1 MASMDKIALLELI
14 RKIGLE
20 DGDIDFLREGLKVL
34 AEAVMDAEVSQLI
47 GAERFERSTERK
59 NYRNGYR
66 RREWDT
72 RVGTIELQ
80 IPKLRKGSYF
90 PSLLEPRRRAE
101 KALLNVVQ
109 EAYVHGVSTR
119 KVDELVESLGIGGI
133 SKSEVSRI
141 CKELDEVVQA
151 FKNRP
156 LEGEFPY
163 VWLDAT
169 FPKVR
174 EGGRV
179 QSMAFVIAIGVKAT
193 GEREVLGFDLG
204 TSEDGSFWLTFL
216 RSLVARGLRGVKL
229 AISDAHE
236 GLRAAI
242 ETALVGATWQR
253 CRVHVMRNVLSQV
266 PKSSQAMVSS
276 IVRTIF
282 TQPTQQAAKEQLARV
297 VEQLKSHFPKAM
309 DVLQKAEE
317 DVLAYMAFPTE
328 HWRQICST
336 NPLERLNREIRRRM
350 DVVGIF
356 PNRDSVIRLV
366 GTILQE
372 QHDEWSIARR
382 YFSLES
388 MAKLTG
394 NQALLAPTSVLH
406 K

>member
-1 MASMDKIALLELI
+1 MASIDKFTLLELI
-14 RKIGLE
+14 RKVGLE
-20 DGDIDFLREGLKVL
+20 GDVDFLREGLKVL
-34 AEAVMDAEVSQLI
+34 AEAVMDVEVSQQI
-47 GAERFERSTERK
+47 GAERFERTENRK

-66 RREWDT
+66 TREWDT
-72 RVGTIELQ
+72 RVGTIDLQ

-101 KALLNVVQ
+101 KALLSVVQ

-119 KVDELVESLGIGGI
+119 KVDELVESLGISGI

-141 CKELDEVVQA
+141 CKELDDVVQA

-163 VWLDAT
+163 IWLDAT

-179 QSMAFVIAIGVKAT
+179 QTMAFVIAIGVKST

-242 ETALVGATWQR
+242 ETVLVGSTWQR

-282 TQPTQQAAKEQLARV
+282 AQPTQEAAKQQLSLV
-297 VEQLKSHFPKAM
+297 VQQLEGRFPKAM
-309 DVLQKAEE
+309 GVLKRAEE
-317 DVLAYMAFPTE
+317 DVLAYMGFPRE
-328 HWRQICST
+328 HWKQICST

-350 DVVGIF
+350 EVVGIF
-356 PNRDSVIRLV
+356 PNRDAVIRLV
-366 GTILQE
+366 GAILQE
-372 QHDEWSIARR
+372 QHEEWIVGRR
-382 YFSLES
+382 YFSRES

-394 NQALLAPTSVLH
+394 EQTLLAPTSILQ

>member
-1 MASMDKIALLELI
+1 MLPVSYDSSTI
-14 RKIGLE
+14 
-20 DGDIDFLREGLKVL
+20 LRI
-34 AEAVMDAEVSQLI
+34 S
-47 GAERFERSTERK
+47 
-59 NYRNGYR
+59 
-66 RREWDT
+66 
-72 RVGTIELQ
+72 
-80 IPKLRKGSYF
+80 
-90 PSLLEPRRRAE
+90 
-101 KALLNVVQ
+101 
-109 EAYVHGVSTR
+109 
-119 KVDELVESLGIGGI
+119 
-133 SKSEVSRI
+133 SKSAILSIEAIEVASFTTVVGVTLVGCTRWL
-141 CKELDEVVQA
+141 KELDEVLHV
-151 FKNRP
+151 FKSRP

-179 QSMAFVIAIGVKAT
+179 QSMAFVIAVGVKVT

-242 ETALVGATWQR
+242 ETTLVGATWQR

-282 TQPTQQAAKEQLARV
+282 AQPTQESAKEQLAV
-297 VEQLKSHFPKAM
+297 VVQQLKSRFPKAM

-317 DVLAYMAFPTE
+317 DVLAYMAFPRE

-336 NPLERLNREIRRRM
+336 NPLERLNREIRRRI

-388 MAKLTG
+388 MAKLTS

>member
-1 MASMDKIALLELI
+1 M
-14 RKIGLE
+14 E

-90 PSLLEPRRRAE
+90 PGLLEPRRRAE

-141 CKELDEVVQA
+141 CKELDEVVHA
-151 FKNRP
+151 FKSRP

-179 QSMAFVIAIGVKAT
+179 QSMAFVIAVGVKVT

-242 ETALVGATWQR
+242 ETTLVGATWQR

-282 TQPTQQAAKEQLARV
+282 AQPTQESAKEQLAV
-297 VEQLKSHFPKAM
+297 VVQQLKSRFPKAM

-317 DVLAYMAFPTE
+317 DVLAYMAFPRE

-336 NPLERLNREIRRRM
+336 NPLERLNREIRRRI